1 MTSVTSFEVSAFDLR
16 IKADSQTEHL
26 RNLLDRYIFPSF
38 GRAPAG
44 STPPHLCVQIE
55 HVAGDYRLL
64 INEAQIATSTDPQ
77 LLIPDMIQQLD
88 EAIIP
93 RLGGLRAVHAGA
105 VQIGNRALILP
116 GRSHA
121 GKSSLVAELLSRGA
135 AYLSDEYALID
146 DSGRVHAYPRP
157 ILLRNGHTVRTP
169 VLARDIS
176 ALVAST
182 PLPIGWIMELEY
194 QDGVQWKAPSVS
206 QSQGLM
212 ILLRHTPH
220 ALADAPDLVAKFTRA
235 VAGAVTF
242 TGHRMDA
249 KMAADEILQLT
260 QAF

>member
-1 MTSVTSFEVSAFDLR
+1 MTSSTSFEVSAFDLR
-16 IKADSQTEHL
+16 IKANSQTEYL
-26 RNLLDRYIFPSF
+26 RDLLDRYIFPTF

-44 STPPHLCVQIE
+44 SAPPDLYVQIE
-55 HVAGDYRLL
+55 HAAGKYRLL
-64 INEAQIATSTDPQ
+64 INEALVATSTDPQ

-93 RLGGLRAVHAGA
+93 RLIGLRAVHAGA
-105 VQIGNRALILP
+105 VQIGNRALVLP

-121 GKSSLVAELLSRGA
+121 GKSSLVAELLRHGA

-146 DSGRVHAYPRP
+146 VSGRVHPYPRP
-157 ILLRNGHTVRTP
+157 ILLRNGDSVRKP
-169 VLARDIS
+169 VLPGEVS
-176 ALVAST
+176 AQVVST

-194 QDGVQWKAPSVS
+194 QDGVQWKTPAVP

-220 ALADAPDLVAKFTRA
+220 ALADTPDLIGTFTRA

-242 TGHRMDA
+242 SGYRMDA
-249 KMAADEILQLT
+249 KSAAGEILRLLQLS
-260 QAF
+260 